1 MQGKKHNNRILS
13 FLIPMLAIIAVMIST
28 GALISN
34 RMEEYIKS
42 SGETTMSGVM
52 EQMAQVYDLQVSSVY
67 ERLERVERIL
77 FAGEDR
83 SFSLDEQ
90 KDFLAAMTDNSS
102 EKILFIR
109 DNGLVLTADN
119 DVCYTDIQT
128 SSLLKLKQNQNIAQS
143 INWNAAN
150 HEENYFLVAIPCEP
164 FTVNDT
170 QFSALGIVYDRSGF
184 DNLLEVNGFDGAAT
198 LFAVDENGIAA
209 YTNLDGD
216 EYVRNYAV
224 LRHMKSDKDI
234 TDAQFDSLSAQLSA
248 GETGLETICYNGE
261 DCYLGFRP
269 LETTDNRLLCIVPTS
284 VLNGSLIEYQSLVSH
299 LIVLV
304 IVLFTILSLALM
316 LYISKAEA
324 ATKRAEFEEETRRI
338 KEDAMAALEI
348 ERDRA
353 DYANQAKSEFLS
365 NMSHDIRTPMNAIVG
380 FTSLAIAHIDD
391 DKSVLRDYLEK
402 ISVSSEHLLSLIN
415 DVLDMSRIES
425 GKIQIQESESSM
437 AAMAHGLRSI
447 LQSSVSSKNIDFFID
462 TVDIEHEL
470 VYCDKLRV
478 NQVLINI
485 ASNAVKYTPLGGAV
499 HIKFTE
505 LPGAPEGYADFEF
518 SVADTGIGMS
528 EEFQKTVFEPF
539 TREANSTVSR
549 IEGTGL
555 GMAITK
561 NIVDMMGGTISVT
574 SKLGVG
580 SEFVVKLR
588 FKTIDNN
595 EPLTVIPELDG
606 CRALVADDNMDTC
619 GSVAKMLRSAGL
631 RAEWTTLGKEVV
643 FRTKMATE
651 ENDPFKV
658 YIIDWQ
664 MPDMNGIEVV
674 RRVRNEIG
682 DEVPI
687 IILTAYDWHNIEKE
701 AREAGVT
708 AFCSK
713 PLFRSEL
720 LCALRSAENGSGSNK
735 VTNAPAMQFKGKRI
749 LVVDDVDLNREIA
762 TAVINDAGIL
772 VETAEN
778 GQVAVE
784 MVSKSK
790 DGYYD
795 LVLMDVMMPVM
806 DGYQATMEIR
816 KLNNRALA
824 DIPIIAM
831 TANAFEEDR
840 LAALKAGMNDHLAK
854 PIQIEKLYE
863 MMKKYL

>member
-1 MQGKKHNNRILS
+1 MQGKKRNNRILF
-13 FLIPMLAIIAVMIST
+13 FLIPMMAVIAVMVIA
-28 GALISN
+28 GAFISN
-34 RMEEYIKS
+34 RMDVYIKS
-42 SGETTMSGVM
+42 AGETTMSGVM
-52 EQMAQVYDLQVSSVY
+52 EQMAQVYDLQVNSVY

-83 SFSLDEQ
+83 SITLNEQ

-119 DVCYTDIQT
+119 VVCYTDIQT

-143 INWNAAN
+143 INWNAAT

-184 DNLLEVNGFDGAAT
+184 DDLLEVNGFNGAAT

-216 EYVRNYAV
+216 EYVRNYGV
-224 LRHMKSDKDI
+224 LRHMKFDKCI
-234 TDAQFDSLSAQLSA
+234 TDAQFERLSAQLSA
-248 GETGLETICYNGE
+248 GETGLETIRYNGE
-261 DCYLGFRP
+261 ACYLGFRP

-284 VLNGSLIEYQSLVSH
+284 VLNGSLLEYQALVSK
-299 LIVLV
+299 LIVFV
-304 IVLFTILSLALM
+304 IVLFTVLSLALM

-324 ATKRAEFEEETRRI
+324 ATKRAEFEEEARRI
-338 KEDAMAALEI
+338 KEEAMAALEI

-391 DKSVLRDYLEK
+391 DKAILKDYLEK

-425 GKIQIQESESSM
+425 GKIQIQESEASIPS
-437 AAMAHGLRSI
+437 MAHGLRSI

-462 TVDIEHEL
+462 TVDVEHEL

-485 ASNAVKYTPLGGAV
+485 ASNAVKYTQMGGAV
-499 HIKFTE
+499 HVKFTE
-505 LPGAPEGYADFEF
+505 IPGAPEGYADFEF
-518 SVADTGIGMS
+518 SVSDTGIGMS

-561 NIVDMMGGTISVT
+561 NIVDMMGGTISVS
-574 SKLGVG
+574 SKLGAG
-580 SEFVVKLR
+580 SVFVVKLR
-588 FKTIDNN
+588 FRTVDNV
-595 EPLTVIPELDG
+595 EELTVIPELDG
-606 CRALVADDNMDTC
+606 RRALVADDNMDTC
-619 GSVAKMLRSAGL
+619 ASVARMLRTTGL
-631 RAEWTTLGKEVV
+631 KAEWTTLGKEVV
-643 FRTKMATE
+643 FRTRMAME
-651 ENDPFKV
+651 ENDPFMV

-674 RRVRNEIG
+674 RRVRSEIG

-687 IILTAYDWHNIEKE
+687 IILTAYDWHGIEKE

-708 AFCSK
+708 AFCAK

-720 LCALRSAENGSGSNK
+720 INALRVAENMSRAGESSDR
-735 VTNAPAMQFKGKRI
+735 VPMQFTGKRV

-762 TAVINDAGIL
+762 SAVINDAGIL

-784 MVSKSK
+784 MLTTKGE
-790 DGYYD
+790 GYFD

-816 KLNNRALA
+816 KLNNRKLA

-854 PIQIEKLYE
+854 PIQIEKLFE